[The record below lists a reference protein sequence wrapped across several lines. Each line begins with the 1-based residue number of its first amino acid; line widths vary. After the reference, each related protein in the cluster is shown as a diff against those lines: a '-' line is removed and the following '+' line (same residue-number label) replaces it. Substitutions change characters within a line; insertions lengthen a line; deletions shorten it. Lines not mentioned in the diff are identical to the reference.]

1 MAETLELL
9 TRRLPVR
16 PGSYDEEA
24 GTIEAVASSFADVE
38 RPGFLE
44 RLDPTAIN
52 PADLVDLTVFD
63 GHLNQ
68 RGTDSVGRITA
79 ARMEDGKLIVTI
91 KRTIAPDADGL
102 WHRVAD
108 GTIRFVSI
116 GYGVRKWRDTN
127 ENGRRVRTAID
138 WAIREVS
145 IVAIPADKQAIIRSQ
160 EMPQEITER
169 DTLIQ
174 RVRAA
179 HDLPEEWQTRMA
191 EAGDEIT
198 DDEIRQAGRET
209 ALATRSARAPVRIR
223 TTAPAND
230 DPAVTMTRRADALY
244 SRMSGEAPNE
254 EARPFMGE
262 SLRDMARA
270 SVEASGTSTR
280 TMDADTLFRAAM
292 HTTSDF
298 PQLLTS
304 TGNRT
309 LTAAYQAAQSPVKT
323 QLARR
328 STMADFRPGTR
339 LKLSDIGTL
348 EKVSESG
355 EINHTSRGEAS
366 ESYALDTYATQF
378 AISRKALIN
387 DDLGAFRDWGQTAG
401 RMAAETEANLMLNL
415 LLSNPAMNEDG
426 KALFHADHG
435 NLATGAALE
444 VAALDAARKAMR
456 GMTALDGKTP
466 INATPKF
473 LVVGPELETTA
484 EKVLAS
490 IYAATTDTANPF
502 AGRLTLLVEPRIAD
516 SSFYVFA
523 DPGVLPVLEYSYLSS
538 AQGPQMASREGWD
551 VLGMEFRVVL
561 DFGCGAIDWRG
572 AYQNPGL

>member
-1 MAETLELL
+1 
-9 TRRLPVR
+9 
-16 PGSYDEEA
+16 
-24 GTIEAVASSFADVE
+24 
-38 RPGFLE
+38 
-44 RLDPTAIN
+44 
-52 PADLVDLTVFD
+52 
-63 GHLNQ
+63 
-68 RGTDSVGRITA
+68 
-79 ARMEDGKLIVTI
+79 
-91 KRTIAPDADGL
+91 
-102 WHRVAD
+102 
-108 GTIRFVSI
+108 
-116 GYGVRKWRDTN
+116 
-127 ENGRRVRTAID
+127 
-138 WAIREVS
+138 
-145 IVAIPADKQAIIRSQ
+145 
-160 EMPQEITER
+160 
-169 DTLIQ
+169 
-174 RVRAA
+174 
-179 HDLPEEWQTRMA
+179 
-191 EAGDEIT
+191 
-198 DDEIRQAGRET
+198 
-209 ALATRSARAPVRIR
+209 
-223 TTAPAND
+223 
-230 DPAVTMTRRADALY
+230 
-244 SRMSGEAPNE
+244 
-254 EARPFMGE
+254 
-262 SLRDMARA
+262 
-270 SVEASGTSTR
+270 
-280 TMDADTLFRAAM
+280 
-292 HTTSDF
+292 
-298 PQLLTS
+298 
-304 TGNRT
+304 
-309 LTAAYQAAQSPVKT
+309 
-323 QLARR
+323 
-328 STMADFRPGTR
+328 
-339 LKLSDIGTL
+339 
-348 EKVSESG
+348 
-355 EINHTSRGEAS
+355 
-366 ESYALDTYATQF
+366 
-378 AISRKALIN
+378 RKALIN